1 MYIQLKVSQLF
12 KMLFIWSLRIK
23 FVSPTVRQSSKSNL
37 ARNFPERWNFVLWSQ
52 TFWVDAILKR
62 ENFHMRNWSLPH
74 TSCYWKN
81 FNMHENS
88 LYFFFSLSSFD
99 ELWPKIFLWKNLRT
113 TWIFLRK
120 KTALFPELP
129 NFNNFVPWM
138 KIYKENNSQDARFQ
152 SRIISKQFQIKVDY
166 ERNCNKVIGGKLQ
179 NGMTETEIA
188 KQEAIRHI
196 LFYIVQ
202 MYEVQMLGQEIIHK
216 SFPHRLVFVKR
227 RHSRASLVTKR
238 WKLIFYCQKWCKENA
253 RNLSPSSLLG
263 LSFF

>member
-1 MYIQLKVSQLF
+1 MYTQLKVSQLF

-62 ENFHMRNWSLPH
+62 ENLHMRNWSLPH

-88 LYFFFSLSSFD
+88 FYFFFRWAVSTNSGRKFFCG
-99 ELWPKIFLWKNLRT
+99 KILGGREFSWE
-113 TWIFLRK
+113 K

-138 KIYKENNSQDARFQ
+138 KIYKENNSKDARFQ

-227 RHSRASLVTKR
+227 RLSRASLGTKR
-238 WKLIFYCQKWCKENA
+238 WKLIFYCQKWCKENS
-253 RNLSPSSLLG
+253 RNLSPSSILG